1 MNSLFNSSI
10 FEPTAKEKMDKVM
23 NIDHIREQIFGDFDD
38 ETLEICRQV
47 CEDWKFWVEELQRK
61 LIVKYM
67 LDFGDKEHD
76 NEDEDLV
83 PSNVVP
89 DIEEMEWGT
98 VKDVIPGWCEAVK
111 KLVEK
116 SNLEDLK
123 EVKDSLKKIEQ
134 ELGLWRF
141 LGDPLHLAAEFG
153 HVQLMQLLLYTKK
166 DVNDAVLFFPY
177 EDGNVHSLYMCRAYA
192 SNGYTAFMAA
202 CYHGQLESVKF
213 MIKSSKQ
220 FGIDLNAITPDD
232 GEGKTGFLFA
242 CEKGHTEVVKVI
254 LESSKEYDIDIN
266 ETDVC
271 GSTGF
276 ELAWMYGQIE
286 VVKLLFENHLKYD
299 IPFQDWWFPSIQWE
313 INIFTDE
320 TEMRKLKAIIKEA
333 QKKKHREM
341 KEKDANRLKKAQI
354 QLFKVQI
361 PWITDETKIE
371 MKEKAQRKKQQKME
385 ETDANRSKKARY
397 NLRSK

>member
-266 ETDVC
+266 ETDVF
-271 GSTGF
+271 GQTGF
-276 ELAWMYGQIE
+276 ELAWYYGRIE
-286 VVKLLFENHLKYD
+286 VVKLMFENQIKYG
-299 IPFQDWWFPSIQWE
+299 IEDWLRTSRFPSNIY
-313 INIFTDE
+313 INHE
-320 TEMRKLKAIIKEA
+320 TIAQMKKLQAIIEEA
-333 QKKKHREM
+333 QKKKRRE
-341 KEKDANRLKKAQI
+341 KEETDANRLKKAQI
-354 QLFKVQI
+354 ELFKVQI

-385 ETDANRSKKARY
+385 EIDANRSKKARY